1 MKKFTKIALGIAA
14 FFAILGI
21 CCIGASFAMGISWD
35 SISDMIQ
42 KSELITQ
49 NLSEYDSSQCKNMD
63 IDFAA
68 GSLSIYYDDVDEIE
82 VHQEGSNNLSCRMDG
97 NTLRI
102 KSKQN
107 WIFHNSKGDVRIV
120 IPRDFYF
127 EEVDMEIAAGQVDVQ
142 DLRIKS
148 LEIEVGAGQ
157 ANLVDVDVQY
167 LAAATGA
174 GQIQAKLLGAED
186 DYNYDV
192 ECGIGEIVIGQ
203 NHFESIGKE
212 TNLNHPGAERKLE
225 IECGVGQVIVEFQE

>member
-1 MKKFTKIALGIAA
+1 MKKLTKIALGIAV

-21 CCIGASFAMGISWD
+21 CCIGALFAMGFSWEYV
-35 SISDMIQ
+35 SDMIRNG
-42 KSELITQ
+42 ELTTQ
-49 NLSEYDSSQCKNMD
+49 NMSEYDSSECKNMD
-63 IDFAA
+63 IEFEA

-82 VHQEGSNNLSCRMDG
+82 IHQEGSNNLSCRMDG
-97 NTLRI
+97 NTLKI

-107 WIFHNSKGDVRIV
+107 WIFHSSKGDVRIV
-120 IPRDFYF
+120 IPRDLYF
-127 EEVDMEIAAGQVDVQ
+127 EEVDMEIAAGKVDVQ

-167 LAAATGA
+167 LSANTGA

-203 NHFESIGKE
+203 KSFESIGRE
-212 TNLNHPGAERKLE
+212 TSINNPGVERKLD
-225 IECGVGQVIVEFQE
+225 IECGVGQVIIEFQE